1 MVFDVNDQR
10 FTSHVGRQTIS
21 DCDIGNASQVTDVL
35 GLECSIAFILPL
47 YYTGSDISTQ
57 GGEGAMKQACLF
69 LGLVLFT
76 TSGFMGCDSSQTGG
90 GTKKAGTAADSPLS
104 APASSAAR
112 MQNDEGVG
120 HYQQGHW
127 DVAMEHFQ
135 KAVKADPNSAVVHYN
150 VALTL
155 DKMGKHEDATKS
167 FKKALELA
175 PTDPV
180 IKDSEILKKHVSM

>member
-1 MVFDVNDQR
+1 
-10 FTSHVGRQTIS
+10 
-21 DCDIGNASQVTDVL
+21 
-35 GLECSIAFILPL
+35 
-47 YYTGSDISTQ
+47 
-57 GGEGAMKQACLF
+57 MKQAWILF
-69 LGLVLFT
+69 GLVLFT
-76 TSGFMGCDSSQTGG
+76 TGSFVGCDSSQTGG
-90 GTKKAGTAADSPLS
+90 GTKKAGTAPDAPLS

-112 MQNDEGVG
+112 MENDEGVG

-155 DKMGKHEDATKS
+155 DKMGKHDDATKS
-167 FKKALELA
+167 FKKALDLA
-175 PTDPV
+175 PSDPV

>member
-1 MVFDVNDQR
+1 
-10 FTSHVGRQTIS
+10 
-21 DCDIGNASQVTDVL
+21 
-35 GLECSIAFILPL
+35 
-47 YYTGSDISTQ
+47 
-57 GGEGAMKQACLF
+57 MKQAWIL
-69 LGLVLFT
+69 LGLVLFIT
-76 TSGFMGCDSSQTGG
+76 ASVAGCDSSQTGG
-90 GTKKAGTAADSPLS
+90 GTKKAGTAPDAPLS

-112 MQNDEGVG
+112 MENDEGVG

>member
-1 MVFDVNDQR
+1 
-10 FTSHVGRQTIS
+10 
-21 DCDIGNASQVTDVL
+21 
-35 GLECSIAFILPL
+35 
-47 YYTGSDISTQ
+47 
-57 GGEGAMKQACLF
+57 MKQRYLPV

-76 TSGFMGCDSSQTGG
+76 VGSVAGCDSSQPG
-90 GTKKAGTAADSPLS
+90 GTKKTGAAADAPLS

-112 MQNDEGVG
+112 MENDEGVG

-127 DVAMEHFQ
+127 DVAMQHFQ

-150 VALTL
+150 IALTQ
-155 DKMGKHEDATKS
+155 DKMGKHEDATTS

-175 PTDPV
+175 PNDPV